1 MGGGNGLKSNM
12 ARERHLKNAPSDKGS
27 QKEGMAKVTFAL
39 LCSNFYCPSF
49 SAAPLL
55 PCSKFIMLPPVEQLR
70 MAKVTFALLYS
81 P

>member
-27 QKEGMAKVTFAL
+27 QKEGMAKVAFD
-39 LCSNFYCPSF
+39 P
-49 SAAPLL
+49 
-55 PCSKFIMLPPVEQLR
+55 
-70 MAKVTFALLYS
+70 LYS